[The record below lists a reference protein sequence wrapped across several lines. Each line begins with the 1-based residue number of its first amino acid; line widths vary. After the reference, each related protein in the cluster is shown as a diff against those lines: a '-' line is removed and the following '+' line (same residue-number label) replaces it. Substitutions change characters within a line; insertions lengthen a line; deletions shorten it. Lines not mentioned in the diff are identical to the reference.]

1 MKTVLVTGG
10 AGFVGSHLVNSL
22 LRKGNRVVVLD
33 NLMTGSAANVPDHP
47 NLRFIQQD
55 VCQYWDGEVSE
66 IYHLACPASP
76 PKYQLDPIHTLET
89 NFLGT
94 SNVLKLAK
102 KCQARV
108 LMASTSEVYG
118 DPAVSPQPE
127 HYWGN
132 VNSFGPR
139 SCYDEGK
146 RVAES
151 LCYSY
156 ACEHQLVV
164 RVARI
169 FNTYGPRMAV
179 DDGRVVSNFVIQALQ
194 GLPLTIYGDGSQT
207 RSLCY
212 VDDLVDGL
220 QRLLGREGPPLEA
233 PVNLGNPSEMTI
245 REIAGLVCQIVGSKS
260 SVSTQPLP
268 QDDPRQRCPDI
279 SRARDWLE
287 WAPSTPVR
295 DGLEKTV
302 AYFRAVL
309 AHD

>member
-1 MKTVLVTGG
+1 MKTILVTGG
-10 AGFVGSHLVNSL
+10 AGFIGSHLVSSL
-22 LRKGNRVVVLD
+22 LQQGNHVVVMD
-33 NLMTGSAANVPDHP
+33 NLMTGSAANLPEHP
-47 NLRFIQQD
+47 NLRFLHQD
-55 VCQYWDGEVSE
+55 VCQDWDGEVSE

-76 PKYQLDPIHTLET
+76 PKYQMDPIHTLET

-94 SNVLKLAK
+94 TNVLKLAK
-102 KCQARV
+102 KWGARV
-108 LMASTSEVYG
+108 LLASTSEVYG
-118 DPAVSPQPE
+118 DPGVSPQPE
-127 HYWGN
+127 CYWGN

-156 ACEHQLVV
+156 ASEHQVVV

-179 DDGRVVSNFVIQALQ
+179 DDGRVVSNFLIQAIQ

-220 QRLLGREGPPLEA
+220 QRLLQREGMPLES
-233 PVNLGNPSEMTI
+233 PVNLGNAHEMTI
-245 REIAGLVCQIVGSKS
+245 REIAELACEIVGSQSKLS
-260 SVSTQPLP
+260 LHPLP

-279 SRARDWLE
+279 SRAKNWLDWT
-287 WAPSTPVR
+287 PTTPVKV
-295 DGLEKTV
+295 GLEKTA
-302 AYFRAVL
+302 AYFRSVL
-309 AHD
+309 APA